1 MLCEEKSSERTKVM
15 DEKEEK
21 QMIITLKDGSK
32 KEYSGS
38 MSVIDIAKDIS
49 EGLARV
55 ACAGEVDGEVVDL
68 RTVIDRDCSLS
79 ILTFDDEGGRGAL
92 RHTASHILAQA
103 IKRLYPDAK
112 LAIGPSIADGF
123 YYDIDKEVPLTSDD
137 LEKVE
142 AEMKKIVKENLPI
155 ERFELPRAEAIALM
169 KEKDEPYKVELIE
182 DLPEDAVISFYRQGE
197 FTDLCAGP
205 HLMSTKPVKA
215 FKLTSLAGAY
225 WRGSEKNKMLQRVYG
240 TAFTKKADLD
250 EHLTMIEEAKKRD
263 HRKLGKEL
271 GLFMM
276 CEEGPG
282 FPFFLPKG
290 MVLKNTLMEY
300 WREIHQKAGYQEIST
315 PIILNR
321 RLWETSGHWDHYK
334 ENMYTTEIDGEEYA
348 VKPMNCPGGVL
359 VYRSEPRSYR
369 DLPLRLGEVGLVHR
383 HEKSGQLH
391 GLMRVRCFNQ
401 DDAHIFMTQDQIK
414 DEIKGVANLIDE
426 VYRLFGFKYHV
437 ELSTRPE
444 DSMGSDEDWEIAT
457 EALRSALDELGLE
470 YVVNEG
476 DGAFYGPKIDFHLE
490 DSIGRTWQCGT
501 IQLDF
506 QLPLRFELEYTG
518 ADGEKHR
525 PIMIHR
531 VAFGSI
537 ERFIGILI
545 EHFAGAFPTW
555 LAPVQ
560 VKVLPISDKY
570 ADYAKKVYEELQA
583 AGIRVEMDTRS
594 EKIGYKIREAQ
605 GQKIP
610 YMLIAGAKEEEE
622 GTVSVRSR
630 FKGDEGSRTL
640 EAFIS
645 DIKEEIKNRENRKV
659 EVEVKENK

>member
-1 MLCEEKSSERTKVM
+1 MK
-15 DEKEEK
+15 
-21 QMIITLKDGSK
+21 ITLKDGSS
-32 KEYSGS
+32 KEYAQS

-55 ACAGEVDGEVVDL
+55 ATAGEVDGEVVDL
-68 RTVIDRDCSLS
+68 RTVIDKDCELN
-79 ILTFDDEGGRGAL
+79 ILTFNDEKGKGAF
-92 RHTASHILAQA
+92 RHTTSHIMAQA
-103 IKRLYPDAK
+103 IKRLYPDTK
-112 LAIGPSIADGF
+112 LAIGPSIEDGF
-123 YYDIDKEVPLTSDD
+123 YYDIDRETPLVAED
-137 LEKVE
+137 LEKIE
-142 AEMKKIVKENLPI
+142 AEMKKIVKEDLPI
-155 ERFELPRAEAIALM
+155 KQYTMPRAEAIAYF

-182 DLPEDAVISFYRQGE
+182 DLPEDSVISFYSQGE

-240 TAFTKKADLD
+240 TSYPKKAEL
-250 EHLTMIEEAKKRD
+250 EEYLHMMEEAKKRD

-276 CEEGPG
+276 REEGPG

-290 MVLKNTLMEY
+290 MELKNQLLDY
-300 WREIHQKAGYQEIST
+300 WREIHKKAGYVEIST
-315 PIILNR
+315 PIMLSR
-321 RLWETSGHWDHYK
+321 HLWETSGHWDHYK
-334 ENMYTTEIDGEEYA
+334 DNMYTTVIDDEDFA
-348 VKPMNCPGGVL
+348 IKPLNCPGGIL
-359 VYRSEPRSYR
+359 VYESEPRSYR
-369 DLPLRLGEVGLVHR
+369 DLPLRMGELGLVHR

-391 GLMRVRCFNQ
+391 GLMRVRCFTQ
-401 DDAHIFMTQDQIK
+401 DDAHIFMTPEQVR
-414 DEIKGVANLIDE
+414 DEIKGVVKLINE
-426 VYRLFGFKYHV
+426 VYSLFGFKYHV

-444 DSMGSDEDWEIAT
+444 DSMGSDEDWDMAT
-457 EALRSALDELGLE
+457 EALRGALDDLGLP

-506 QLPLRFELEYTG
+506 QLPLRFNLEYTG

-531 VAFGSI
+531 VIFGSI

-570 ADYAKKVYEELQA
+570 MDYAQKVLDELNNSGVRA
-583 AGIRVEMDTRS
+583 EIDTRA

-605 GQKIP
+605 MKKIP
-610 YMLIAGAKEEEE
+610 YMLVVGAKEEED
-622 GTVSVRSR
+622 GLVSVRSR
-630 FKGDEGSRTL
+630 FEGDEGQKSLTDFL
-640 EAFIS
+640 AA
-645 DIKEEIKNRENRKV
+645 IKMEIQAKTAR
-659 EVEVKENK
+659 EVKKEDDK

>member
-1 MLCEEKSSERTKVM
+1 MK
-15 DEKEEK
+15 
-21 QMIITLKDGSK
+21 ITLKDGSS
-32 KEYSGS
+32 KEYAQS

-55 ACAGEVDGEVVDL
+55 ATAGEVDGEVVDL
-68 RTVIDRDCSLS
+68 RTVIDKDCELN
-79 ILTFDDEGGRGAL
+79 ILTFNDEKGKGAF
-92 RHTASHILAQA
+92 RHTTSHIMAQA
-103 IKRLYPDAK
+103 IKRLYPDTK
-112 LAIGPSIADGF
+112 LAIGPSIEDGF
-123 YYDIDKEVPLTSDD
+123 YYDIDRETPLVAED
-137 LEKVE
+137 LEKIE
-142 AEMKKIVKENLPI
+142 AEMKKIVKEDLPI
-155 ERFELPRAEAIALM
+155 KQYTMPRAEAIAYF

-182 DLPEDAVISFYRQGE
+182 DLPEDSVISFYSQGE

-240 TAFTKKADLD
+240 TSYPKKAEL
-250 EHLTMIEEAKKRD
+250 EEYLHMMEEAKKRD

-276 CEEGPG
+276 REEGPG

-290 MVLKNTLMEY
+290 MELKNQLLDY
-300 WREIHQKAGYQEIST
+300 WREIHKKAGYVEIST
-315 PIILNR
+315 PIMLSR
-321 RLWETSGHWDHYK
+321 HLWETSGHWDHYK
-334 ENMYTTEIDGEEYA
+334 DNMYTTVIDDEDFA
-348 VKPMNCPGGVL
+348 IKPMNCPGGIL
-359 VYRSEPRSYR
+359 VYESEPRSYR
-369 DLPLRLGEVGLVHR
+369 DLPLRMGELGLVHR

-391 GLMRVRCFNQ
+391 GLMRVRCFTQ
-401 DDAHIFMTQDQIK
+401 DDAHIFMTPEQVR
-414 DEIKGVANLIDE
+414 DEIKGVVKLINE
-426 VYRLFGFKYHV
+426 VYSLFGFKYHV

-444 DSMGSDEDWEIAT
+444 DSMGSDEDWDMAT
-457 EALRSALDELGLE
+457 EALRGALDDLGLP

-506 QLPLRFELEYTG
+506 QLPLRFNLEYTG

-531 VAFGSI
+531 VIFGSI

-570 ADYAKKVYEELQA
+570 MDYAQKVLDELNNSGVRA
-583 AGIRVEMDTRS
+583 EIDTRA

-605 GQKIP
+605 MKKIP
-610 YMLIAGAKEEEE
+610 YMLVVGAKEEEN
-622 GTVSVRSR
+622 GLVSVRSR
-630 FKGDEGSRTL
+630 FEGDEGQKSLTDFL
-640 EAFIS
+640 AA
-645 DIKEEIKNRENRKV
+645 IKMEIQAKTAR
-659 EVEVKENK
+659 EVKKEDDK

>member
-1 MLCEEKSSERTKVM
+1 MK
-15 DEKEEK
+15 
-21 QMIITLKDGSK
+21 ITLKDGSS
-32 KEYSGS
+32 KEYAQS

-55 ACAGEVDGEVVDL
+55 ATAGEVDGEVVDL
-68 RTVIDRDCSLS
+68 RTVIDKDCEMN
-79 ILTFDDEGGRGAL
+79 ILTFNDEKGKGAF
-92 RHTASHILAQA
+92 RHTTSHIMAQA
-103 IKRLYPDAK
+103 IKRLYPDTK
-112 LAIGPSIADGF
+112 LAIGPSIEDGF
-123 YYDIDKEVPLTSDD
+123 YYDIDRETPLVAED
-137 LEKVE
+137 LEKIE
-142 AEMKKIVKENLPI
+142 AEMKKIVKEDLPI
-155 ERFELPRAEAIALM
+155 KQYTMPRSEAIAYF

-182 DLPEDAVISFYRQGE
+182 DLPEDAVISFYSQGE

-240 TAFTKKADLD
+240 TSYPKKAEL
-250 EHLTMIEEAKKRD
+250 EEYLHMMEEAKKRD

-276 CEEGPG
+276 REEGPG

-290 MVLKNTLMEY
+290 MELKNQLLDY
-300 WREIHQKAGYQEIST
+300 WREIHKKAGYVEIST
-315 PIILNR
+315 PIMLSR
-321 RLWETSGHWDHYK
+321 HLWETSGHWDHYK
-334 ENMYTTEIDGEEYA
+334 DNMYTTVIDDEDFA
-348 VKPMNCPGGVL
+348 IKPMNCPGGIL
-359 VYRSEPRSYR
+359 VYESEPRSYR
-369 DLPLRLGEVGLVHR
+369 DLPLRMGELGLVHR

-391 GLMRVRCFNQ
+391 GLMRVRCFTQ
-401 DDAHIFMTQDQIK
+401 DDAHIFMTPEQVR
-414 DEIKGVANLIDE
+414 DEIKGVVKLINE
-426 VYRLFGFKYHV
+426 VYSLFGFKYHV

-444 DSMGSDEDWEIAT
+444 DSMGSDEDWDMAT
-457 EALRSALDELGLE
+457 KALRGALDDLGLP

-506 QLPLRFELEYTG
+506 QLPLRFNLEYTG

-531 VAFGSI
+531 VIFGSI

-570 ADYAKKVYEELQA
+570 MDYAQKVLDELNNSGVRA
-583 AGIRVEMDTRS
+583 EIDTRA

-605 GQKIP
+605 MKKIP
-610 YMLIAGAKEEEE
+610 YMLVVGAKEEED
-622 GTVSVRSR
+622 GLVSVRSR
-630 FKGDEGSRTL
+630 FEGDEGQKTL
-640 EAFIS
+640 ADFLAA
-645 DIKEEIKNRENRKV
+645 IKMEIQAKTAR
-659 EVEVKENK
+659 EVKKEDDK

>member
-1 MLCEEKSSERTKVM
+1 MK
-15 DEKEEK
+15 
-21 QMIITLKDGSK
+21 ITLKDGSS
-32 KEYSGS
+32 KEYAQS

-55 ACAGEVDGEVVDL
+55 ATAGEVDGEVVDL
-68 RTVIDRDCSLS
+68 RTVIDKDCELN
-79 ILTFDDEGGRGAL
+79 ILTFNDEKGKGAF
-92 RHTASHILAQA
+92 RHTTSHIMAQA
-103 IKRLYPDAK
+103 IKRLYPDTK
-112 LAIGPSIADGF
+112 LAIGPSIEDGF
-123 YYDIDKEVPLTSDD
+123 YYDIDRETPLVAED
-137 LEKVE
+137 LEKIE
-142 AEMKKIVKENLPI
+142 AEMKKIVKEDLPI
-155 ERFELPRAEAIALM
+155 KQYTMPRAEAIAYF

-182 DLPEDAVISFYRQGE
+182 DLPEDSVISFYSQGE

-240 TAFTKKADLD
+240 TSYPKKAEL
-250 EHLTMIEEAKKRD
+250 EEYLHMMEEAKKRD

-276 CEEGPG
+276 REEGPG

-290 MVLKNTLMEY
+290 MELKNQLLDY
-300 WREIHQKAGYQEIST
+300 WREIHKKAGYVEIST
-315 PIILNR
+315 PIMLSR
-321 RLWETSGHWDHYK
+321 HLWETSGHWDHYK
-334 ENMYTTEIDGEEYA
+334 DNMYTTVIDDEDFA
-348 VKPMNCPGGVL
+348 IKPMNCPGGIL
-359 VYRSEPRSYR
+359 VYESEPRSYR
-369 DLPLRLGEVGLVHR
+369 DLPLRMGELGLVHR

-391 GLMRVRCFNQ
+391 GLMRVRCFTQ
-401 DDAHIFMTQDQIK
+401 DDAHIFMTPEQVR
-414 DEIKGVANLIDE
+414 DEIKGVVKLINE
-426 VYRLFGFKYHV
+426 VYSLFGFKYHV

-444 DSMGSDEDWEIAT
+444 DSMGSDEDWDMAT
-457 EALRSALDELGLE
+457 EALRGALDDLGLP

-476 DGAFYGPKIDFHLE
+476 DGAFYGTKIDFHLE

-506 QLPLRFELEYTG
+506 QLPLRFNLEYTG

-531 VAFGSI
+531 VIFGSI

-570 ADYAKKVYEELQA
+570 MDYAQKVLDELNNSGVRA
-583 AGIRVEMDTRS
+583 EIDTRA

-605 GQKIP
+605 MKKIP
-610 YMLIAGAKEEEE
+610 YMLVVGAKEEED
-622 GTVSVRSR
+622 GLVSVRSR
-630 FKGDEGSRTL
+630 FEGDEGQKSLTDFL
-640 EAFIS
+640 AA
-645 DIKEEIKNRENRKV
+645 IKMEIQAKTAR
-659 EVEVKENK
+659 EVKKEDDK

>member
-1 MLCEEKSSERTKVM
+1 MK
-15 DEKEEK
+15 
-21 QMIITLKDGSK
+21 ITLKDGSS
-32 KEYSGS
+32 KEYAQS

-55 ACAGEVDGEVVDL
+55 ATAGEVDGEVVDL
-68 RTVIDRDCSLS
+68 RTVIDKDCELN
-79 ILTFDDEGGRGAL
+79 ILTFNDEKGKGAF
-92 RHTASHILAQA
+92 RHTTSHIMAQA
-103 IKRLYPDAK
+103 IKRLYPDTK
-112 LAIGPSIADGF
+112 LAIGPSIEDGF
-123 YYDIDKEVPLTSDD
+123 YYDIDRETPLVAED
-137 LEKVE
+137 LEKIE
-142 AEMKKIVKENLPI
+142 AEMKKIVKEDLPI
-155 ERFELPRAEAIALM
+155 KQYTMPRAEAIAYF

-182 DLPEDAVISFYRQGE
+182 DLPEDSVISFYSQGE

-240 TAFTKKADLD
+240 TSYPKKAEL
-250 EHLTMIEEAKKRD
+250 EEYLHMMEEAKKRD

-276 CEEGPG
+276 REEGPG

-290 MVLKNTLMEY
+290 MELKNQLLDY
-300 WREIHQKAGYQEIST
+300 WREIHKKAGYVEIST
-315 PIILNR
+315 PIMLSR
-321 RLWETSGHWDHYK
+321 HLWETSGHWDHYK
-334 ENMYTTEIDGEEYA
+334 DNMYTTVIDDEDFA
-348 VKPMNCPGGVL
+348 IKPMICPGGIL
-359 VYRSEPRSYR
+359 VYESEPRSYR
-369 DLPLRLGEVGLVHR
+369 DLPLRMGELGLVHR

-391 GLMRVRCFNQ
+391 GLMRVRCFTQ
-401 DDAHIFMTQDQIK
+401 DDAHIFMTPEQVR
-414 DEIKGVANLIDE
+414 DEIKGVVKLINE
-426 VYRLFGFKYHV
+426 VYSLFGFKYHV

-444 DSMGSDEDWEIAT
+444 DSMGSDEDWDMAT
-457 EALRSALDELGLE
+457 EALRGALDDLGLP

-506 QLPLRFELEYTG
+506 QLPLRFNLEYTG

-531 VAFGSI
+531 VIFGSI

-570 ADYAKKVYEELQA
+570 MDYAQKVLDELNNSGVRA
-583 AGIRVEMDTRS
+583 EIDTRA

-605 GQKIP
+605 MKKIP
-610 YMLIAGAKEEEE
+610 YMLVVGAKEEED
-622 GTVSVRSR
+622 GLVSVRSR
-630 FKGDEGSRTL
+630 FEGDEGQKSLTDFL
-640 EAFIS
+640 AA
-645 DIKEEIKNRENRKV
+645 IKMEIQAKTAR
-659 EVEVKENK
+659 EVKKEDDK

>member
-1 MLCEEKSSERTKVM
+1 MK
-15 DEKEEK
+15 
-21 QMIITLKDGSK
+21 ITLKDGSS
-32 KEYSGS
+32 KEYAQS

-55 ACAGEVDGEVVDL
+55 ATAGEVDGEVVDL
-68 RTVIDRDCSLS
+68 RTVIDKDCELN
-79 ILTFDDEGGRGAL
+79 ILTFNDEKGKGAF
-92 RHTASHILAQA
+92 RHTTSHIMAQA
-103 IKRLYPDAK
+103 IKRLYPDTK
-112 LAIGPSIADGF
+112 LAIGPSIEDGF
-123 YYDIDKEVPLTSDD
+123 YYDIDRETPLVAED
-137 LEKVE
+137 LEKIE
-142 AEMKKIVKENLPI
+142 AEMKKIVKEDLPI
-155 ERFELPRAEAIALM
+155 KQYTMPRAEAIAYF

-182 DLPEDAVISFYRQGE
+182 DLPEDSVISFYSQGE

-240 TAFTKKADLD
+240 TSYPKKAEL
-250 EHLTMIEEAKKRD
+250 EEYLHMMEEAKKRD

-276 CEEGPG
+276 REEGPG

-290 MVLKNTLMEY
+290 MDLKNQLLDY
-300 WREIHQKAGYQEIST
+300 WREIHKKAGYVEIST
-315 PIILNR
+315 PIMLSR
-321 RLWETSGHWDHYK
+321 HLWETSGHWDHYK
-334 ENMYTTEIDGEEYA
+334 DNMYTTVIDDEDFA
-348 VKPMNCPGGVL
+348 IKPMNCPGGIL
-359 VYRSEPRSYR
+359 VYESEPRSYR
-369 DLPLRLGEVGLVHR
+369 DLPLRMGELGLVHR

-391 GLMRVRCFNQ
+391 GLMRVRCFTQ
-401 DDAHIFMTQDQIK
+401 DDAHIFMTPEQVR
-414 DEIKGVANLIDE
+414 DEIKGVVKLINE
-426 VYRLFGFKYHV
+426 VYSLFGFKYHV

-444 DSMGSDEDWEIAT
+444 DSMGSDEDWDMAT
-457 EALRSALDELGLE
+457 EALRGALDDLGLP
-470 YVVNEG
+470 YVVNEV

-506 QLPLRFELEYTG
+506 QLPLRFNLEYTG

-531 VAFGSI
+531 VIFGSI

-570 ADYAKKVYEELQA
+570 MDYAQKVLDELNNSGVRA
-583 AGIRVEMDTRS
+583 EIDTRA

-605 GQKIP
+605 MKKIP
-610 YMLIAGAKEEEE
+610 YMLVVGAKEEED
-622 GTVSVRSR
+622 GLVSIRSR
-630 FKGDEGSRTL
+630 FEGDEGQKSLTDFL
-640 EAFIS
+640 AA
-645 DIKEEIKNRENRKV
+645 IKMEIQAKTAR
-659 EVEVKENK
+659 EVKKEDDK

>member
-1 MLCEEKSSERTKVM
+1 
-15 DEKEEK
+15 
-21 QMIITLKDGSK
+21 MIITLKDGSS
-32 KEYSGS
+32 KEYAQS

-55 ACAGEVDGEVVDL
+55 ATAGEVDGEVVDL
-68 RTVIDRDCSLS
+68 RTVIDKDCELN
-79 ILTFDDEGGRGAL
+79 ILTFNDEKGKGAF
-92 RHTASHILAQA
+92 RHTTSHIMAQA
-103 IKRLYPDAK
+103 IKRLYPDTK
-112 LAIGPSIADGF
+112 LAIGPSIEDGF
-123 YYDIDKEVPLTSDD
+123 YYDIDRETPLVTED
-137 LEKVE
+137 LEKIE
-142 AEMKKIVKENLPI
+142 AEMKKIVKEDLPI
-155 ERFELPRAEAIALM
+155 KQYTMPRAEAIAYF

-182 DLPEDAVISFYRQGE
+182 DLPEDSVISFYSQGE

-240 TAFTKKADLD
+240 TSYPKKAEL
-250 EHLTMIEEAKKRD
+250 EEYLHMMEEAKKRD

-276 CEEGPG
+276 REEGPG

-290 MVLKNTLMEY
+290 MELKNQLLDY
-300 WREIHQKAGYQEIST
+300 WREIHKKAGYVEISS
-315 PIILNR
+315 PIMLSR
-321 RLWETSGHWDHYK
+321 HLWETSGHWDHYK
-334 ENMYTTEIDGEEYA
+334 DNMYTTVIDDEDFA
-348 VKPMNCPGGVL
+348 IKPMNCPGGIL
-359 VYRSEPRSYR
+359 VYESEPRSYR
-369 DLPLRLGEVGLVHR
+369 DLPIRMGELGLVHR

-391 GLMRVRCFNQ
+391 GLMRVRCFTQ
-401 DDAHIFMTQDQIK
+401 DDAHIFMTPEQVR
-414 DEIKGVANLIDE
+414 DEIKGVVKLINE
-426 VYRLFGFKYHV
+426 VYSLFGFKYHV

-444 DSMGSDEDWEIAT
+444 DSMGSDEDWDMAT
-457 EALRSALDELGLE
+457 EALRGALDDLGLP

-506 QLPLRFELEYTG
+506 QLPLRFNLEYTG

-531 VAFGSI
+531 VIFGSI

-570 ADYAKKVYEELQA
+570 MDYAQKVLDELNNSGVRA
-583 AGIRVEMDTRS
+583 EIDTRA

-605 GQKIP
+605 MKKIP
-610 YMLIAGAKEEEE
+610 YMLVVGAKEEED
-622 GTVSVRSR
+622 GLVSVRSR
-630 FKGDEGSRTL
+630 FEGDEGQKTL
-640 EAFIS
+640 ADFLAA
-645 DIKEEIKNRENRKV
+645 IKMEIQAKTAR
-659 EVEVKENK
+659 EVKKEDDK